1 MIWPLGRW
9 LERNLVANLLFDE
22 GLGWAVYDH
31 VVDGILSGGAKAA
44 ESGLGEVSQ
53 GGEVVERSRRT
64 YGHAINGPLGM
75 CADALFHAV
84 PGETQEAG
92 SLIPDYIK
100 NRVERLFAAPGEGSD
115 HAVSITMS
123 KLNWLMFVDPS
134 WTQERLIPLL
144 AFDHPASEPAW
155 NGFLH
160 SGRVPWPPLAEVIKL
175 LLLDLFPWIDSFH
188 WDRDISDVAA
198 QWLGFMR
205 VFHPDQTDGLSKSQM
220 RSVLR
225 SMSDGAR
232 NRFIF
237 WLGRV
242 GQGNDNGWVNLV
254 VPFVDDV
261 WPRER
266 KYRTSASVRAWIGLL
281 DDTGVS
287 FPAVYFAV
295 KKFLVPVETNEHPF
309 YRFTREINGEEPITT
324 RFPEATLD
332 LMDSVTP
339 MVLTRPAYE
348 LPKVLAVIGEAA
360 PALTSDIRYLRL
372 IDLVERS

>member
-1 MIWPLGRW
+1 M
-9 LERNLVANLLFDE
+9 
-22 GLGWAVYDH
+22 
-31 VVDGILSGGAKAA
+31 
-44 ESGLGEVSQ
+44 
-53 GGEVVERSRRT
+53 
-64 YGHAINGPLGM
+64 
-75 CADALFHAV
+75 
-84 PGETQEAG
+84 
-92 SLIPDYIK
+92 
-100 NRVERLFAAPGEGSD
+100 
-115 HAVSITMS
+115 
-123 KLNWLMFVDPS
+123 
-134 WTQERLIPLL
+134 
-144 AFDHPASEPAW
+144 
-155 NGFLH
+155 
-160 SGRVPWPPLAEVIKL
+160 
-175 LLLDLFPWIDSFH
+175 LDLFPWINSFQ
-188 WDRDISDVAA
+188 WDRDLSEVAA

-225 SMSDGAR
+225 SMSDGTR

-237 WLGRV
+237 WLGSV
-242 GQGNDNGWVNLV
+242 GQSNDDGWVNLV
-254 VPFVDDV
+254 VPFVNEV

-266 KYRTSASVRAWIGLL
+266 KYRTTASVRAWIGLL
-281 DDTGVS
+281 DDTSVS

-348 LPKVLAVIGEAA
+348 LPKVLAVIAEAA